1 MILSPAWMQ
10 GMLLTLVIGYA
21 VPGYLA
27 LRVYEEHAPVPARV
41 ADAAGKEICTG
52 DEIVRGRE
60 AFLTYGLM
68 QFGSVSGH
76 GAYLGLILSPTTST
90 ASYLQHQPGRFLLK
104 HSRHGG

>member
-1 MILSPAWMQ
+1 M
-10 GMLLTLVIGYA
+10 
-21 VPGYLA
+21 
-27 LRVYEEHAPVPARV
+27 PARV
-41 ADAAGKEICTG
+41 VDAAGKEICTG

-90 ASYLQHQPGRFLLK
+90 ASYLQRQPG
-104 HSRHGG
+104 